1 MNTDDYEGH
10 TPGPWID
17 VGVDTLTCPVCF
29 RDYHGGLTEIQRK
42 VGFEENFIHDHADSI
57 AVILCEDNG
66 QTIRHPA
73 AVANSKLITAAP
85 DLLAEVER
93 LRYWIYHH
101 AKNLDAG
108 GVHTFADE
116 AREVIGLVKGEVRD
130 YEHR

>member
-1 MNTDDYEGH
+1 MNTDEYEGH
-10 TPGPWID
+10 TPGPWAYHEDEVYAEGNPCIVALRAHGTD
-17 VGVDTLTCPVCF
+17 GELT
-29 RDYHGGLTEIQRK
+29 
-42 VGFEENFIHDHADSI
+42 
-57 AVILCEDNG
+57 
-66 QTIRHPA
+66 
-73 AVANSKLITAAP
+73 SKLPYRWADFALIADAP

-93 LRYWIYHH
+93 LHYWIYHH

>member
-1 MNTDDYEGH
+1 MNTDDYDGH

-29 RDYHGGLTEIQRK
+29 RDYHGGLTEILRK

-57 AVILCEDNG
+57 AVILCEDNR

-93 LRYWIYHH
+93 LRELIM
-101 AKNLDAG
+101 L
-108 GVHTFADE
+108 VADTE
-116 AREVIGLVKGEVRD
+116 DDEGCEGLTVIGKEEWDALWKAVSE
-130 YEHR
+130 